1 MPGELKKT
9 RVARSRALAP
19 RPPPP
24 GLPTTFPGHSSSSS
38 PHSLHYCTLLF
49 MVFSAIHTPNSKAVR
64 NPTVVLFAQHA
75 CCAGW
80 PAGGVGEG
88 RPRKARAGSTSR
100 SFALQPA
107 PSALSLTR
115 NLRPSRLSAR
125 PATRCP
131 LPYLLRA
138 DVRSTGWALGGRR
151 CWLGPPAPGE
161 LLSAFSLK
169 GQCIEGPGL
178 MQRLLGLNCC
188 KGTAGLCGGQISS
201 GSAQL

>member
-1 MPGELKKT
+1 
-9 RVARSRALAP
+9 VARSRALPP

-24 GLPTTFPGHSSSSS
+24 GLPTTFPGRSSSSS
-38 PHSLHYCTLLF
+38 PCSLHYCTLLL
-49 MVFSAIHTPNSKAVR
+49 MVLSAVHKPNSKAVC

-80 PAGGVGEG
+80 PADGVGEG
-88 RPRKARAGSTSR
+88 QPRKARAGSASR
-100 SFALQPA
+100 SSALQPA
-107 PSALSLTR
+107 PSAQSLTR

-125 PATRCP
+125 PATGCP
-131 LPYLLRA
+131 LRA

-151 CWLGPPAPGE
+151 CWRGSPAPGE

-169 GQCIEGPGL
+169 GQYEEGPGFV
-178 MQRLLGLNCC
+178 QRLLGLNCCKC
-188 KGTAGLCGGQISS
+188 KGTAGLCGGQTGS